1 MQKDFI
7 TATPDSGAGG
17 THVNVTAAANTGD
30 DRTTTVN
37 ITGGGIT
44 KTVSISQAGIPP
56 DILGGWADEV
66 KYYEYPIFMFPDVYS
81 VENGQVVKGYYE
93 LENGKSFYSE
103 CQTSGEI
110 AFVMD
115 WGARLCTF
123 DFGTSATFP
132 WKKDA
137 GQIMTN
143 GTIIQVIELAQN
155 ETVSLSKPDN
165 SEFYIYIND
174 TNIHQNNSEI
184 TGIVGVAQIKNKLSS
199 IGWAVNLNPASND
212 TFTTVTFSKLWV
224 DAPPIFFST
233 LKKDAGSSE
242 FSDSFSCVLR

>member
-1 MQKDFI
+1 
-7 TATPDSGAGG
+7 
-17 THVNVTAAANTGD
+17 
-30 DRTTTVN
+30 
-37 ITGGGIT
+37 
-44 KTVSISQAGIPP
+44 
-56 DILGGWADEV
+56 
-66 KYYEYPIFMFPDVYS
+66 MFPDVYS
-81 VENGQVVKGYYE
+81 VENGQVVKGHYE

-115 WGARLCTF
+115 WGARLCIF

-174 TNIHQNNSEI
+174 TDIHQNNSEI

-233 LKKDAGSSE
+233 LKRDAGSRD

>member
-1 MQKDFI
+1 
-7 TATPDSGAGG
+7 
-17 THVNVTAAANTGD
+17 
-30 DRTTTVN
+30 
-37 ITGGGIT
+37 
-44 KTVSISQAGIPP
+44 
-56 DILGGWADEV
+56 
-66 KYYEYPIFMFPDVYS
+66 
-81 VENGQVVKGYYE
+81 
-93 LENGKSFYSE
+93 
-103 CQTSGEI
+103 
-110 AFVMD
+110 MD

-199 IGWAVNLNPASND
+199 IGWAS
-212 TFTTVTFSKLWV
+212 
-224 DAPPIFFST
+224 
-233 LKKDAGSSE
+233 
-242 FSDSFSCVLR
+242 